1 MSCTGQS
8 ELIYVCL
15 KIKLSASKSKSK
27 FNIGIVLITEFTDAV
42 GQRRKLSESEITNGL
57 CCLKRPL

>member
-15 KIKLSASKSKSK
+15 KIKLSASKGKST
-27 FNIGIVLITEFTDAV
+27 FNIAIVLITEFTDAV
-42 GQRRKLSESEITNGL
+42 GQRRKLSALEITHGL
-57 CCLKRPL
+57 C

>member
-15 KIKLSASKSKSK
+15 KIKLSASKGKSK
-27 FNIGIVLITEFTDAV
+27 FNIAIVLITEFTDAV
-42 GQRRKLSESEITNGL
+42 GQNYLNQKLLTVFVV
-57 CCLKRPL
+57 